1 MTPDDS
7 RRVSTV
13 LGLLFGLAAMG
24 SASAAI
30 VLSDVAGEFDV
41 SVGQA
46 AWVISLYA
54 LLLAVTTAVHGRIS
68 DLVGVRTPLL
78 VGVALMAGG
87 AQQHRPLAAPAPP
100 AS

>member
-1 MTPDDS
+1 MSDGRGSLTRVVTSDDS

-30 VLSDVAGEFDV
+30 VLSDVAAEFDV

-54 LLLAVTTAVHGRIS
+54 LLLAVTLS
-68 DLVGVRTPLL
+68 
-78 VGVALMAGG
+78 
-87 AQQHRPLAAPAPP
+87 
-100 AS
+100 